1 MRDHDKFLQILIP
14 VYDVYVYDN
23 SMMISMFAL
32 DIITLDPSQTLDDF
46 TAGQDEKSSDSLYF

>member
-32 DIITLDPSQTLDDF
+32 DIITLDPSQTVA
-46 TAGQDEKSSDSLYF
+46 AGPDEKLSSDSLYF